1 MGALIKRLEQAQ
13 PINDEKANKLAEWF
27 REHQE
32 DLLYLIK
39 QGFQIRKI
47 QTEAMLDLGDK
58 YPHDVNFETALCFSL
73 LQLEAVKKEMEQGVG
88 RTDACVSSEEFIS
101 ETACIQK
108 STDRFL
114 NENIKGCVNIPVIEK
129 VEDLERVEKE
139 KKARKR
145 AEKVVEPDNTE
156 PYMVGN
162 KKYYYVKFKINKKE
176 VKTVK
181 LSPNIKSVRQFLYDK
196 KYRESQMRGYEVPFE
211 IIDIRYAEK
220 DELVRMG
227 IIDAGENR

>member
-1 MGALIKRLEQAQ
+1 MSLKERLLKKQVFF
-13 PINDEKANKLAEWF
+13 DKEKAESLALWI
-27 REHQE
+27 RENEQ
-32 DLLYLIK
+32 DLRDVLASNIPV
-39 QGFQIRKI
+39 RKI
-47 QTEAMLDLGDK
+47 QVEAITDLGDK
-58 YPHDVNFETALCFSL
+58 FPNDVNFETALYFSL
-73 LQLEAVKKEMEQGVG
+73 LQLEAVKKEQ
-88 RTDACVSSEEFIS
+88 S
-101 ETACIQK
+101 
-108 STDRFL
+108 
-114 NENIKGCVNIPVIEK
+114 NIVNIPIVNT
-129 VEDLERVEKE
+129 VEDLNKIEQE

-176 VKTVK
+176 VKTVR

-220 DELVRMG
+220 DELVKMG
-227 IIDAGENR
+227 IIDAGTDK

>member
-1 MGALIKRLEQAQ
+1 MSLKERLLKKQSLFDKEKAGALALWIRENEQ
-13 PINDEKANKLAEWF
+13 DL
-27 REHQE
+27 R
-32 DLLYLIK
+32 DLLESNIPVRE
-39 QGFQIRKI
+39 IRV
-47 QTEAMLDLGDK
+47 EAITDLSEQ
-58 YPHDVNFETALCFSL
+58 YPNEVNFEAALYFSL
-73 LQLEAVKKEMEQGVG
+73 LQLEAVKKEQ
-88 RTDACVSSEEFIS
+88 S
-101 ETACIQK
+101 
-108 STDRFL
+108 
-114 NENIKGCVNIPVIEK
+114 NIVNIPIIEK
-129 VEDLERVEKE
+129 VEDLEKIEQE

-176 VKTVK
+176 VKTVR

-220 DELVRMG
+220 DELVKMG
-227 IIDAGENR
+227 IIDAGTDK

>member
-73 LQLEAVKKEMEQGVG
+73 LQLEAVKKEMEQGAG

-114 NENIKGCVNIPVIEK
+114 NENIKGCVNIPVVNT
-129 VEDLERVEKE
+129 VEDLERVEKQ
-139 KKARKR
+139 KIQ
-145 AEKVVEPDNTE
+145 AEIEPFR
-156 PYMVGN
+156 VGN
-162 KKYYYVKFKINKKE
+162 KKYYYA
-176 VKTVK
+176 
-181 LSPNIKSVRQFLYDK
+181 
-196 KYRESQMRGYEVPFE
+196 KYVMQNEEC
-211 IIDIRYAEK
+211 
-220 DELVRMG
+220 ELVRLSTTKKAVHEHLYKKRDKTFDAYGNPVSFDIIEVRYATQDELIRMG
-227 IIDAGENR
+227 IKDAGENR

>member
-13 PINDEKANKLAEWF
+13 PINDEKANKLADWF

-73 LQLEAVKKEMEQGVG
+73 LQLEAVKKEMPK
-88 RTDACVSSEEFIS
+88 D
-101 ETACIQK
+101 CI
-108 STDRFL
+108 
-114 NENIKGCVNIPVIEK
+114 VNIPVVDT
-129 VEDLERVEKE
+129 VEDLDRIEKE
-139 KKARKR
+139 KKVRKR

-176 VKTVK
+176 VKTVR

-196 KYRESQMRGYEVPFE
+196 KYRESQMRGCEVPFE

-220 DELVRMG
+220 DELVKMG
-227 IIDAGENR
+227 IIDAGTDK